1 MADVIPSTT
10 NLMVVEQMESGNLDS
25 FVTMM
30 GRNI

>member
-10 NLMVVEQMESGNLDS
+10 NLMVVEEMESGNPDS

-30 GRNI
+30 GNI